1 MNAAGSRKGALISAA
16 AAIGLLTSQGGDFYD
31 GPALYVQALKMDQRM
46 RMHERDVVG
55 SDDIGKSSA
64 DDMFAFS

>member
-1 MNAAGSRKGALISAA
+1 M
-16 AAIGLLTSQGGDFYD
+16 LTSQGGDLCD
-31 GPALYVQALKMDQRM
+31 GSALYVQAVKVDQRM
-46 RMHERDVVG
+46 GMQARDVVG

>member
-1 MNAAGSRKGALISAA
+1 M
-16 AAIGLLTSQGGDFYD
+16 LTSQGGDFYD